1 MTQLELVLAAIL
13 GVVVLALVAV
23 TRDQRNPVSLLQLVV
38 EARSG
43 RLSLSRVGQLVA
55 LIVSSWG
62 FVALVRADRLTEWYF
77 SSYMIAWAGARLASQ
92 FLDTKKAAREAPD
105 AG

>member
-1 MTQLELVLAAIL
+1 MTHLELVLAAIL
-13 GVVVLALVAV
+13 GLVVLALVAV
-23 TRDQRNPVSLLQLVV
+23 TRDQRNCVSLLQLVV
-38 EARSG
+38 EARTG

-62 FVALVRADRLTEWYF
+62 FVALVRADKLTEWYF

-92 FLDTKKAAREAPD
+92 FLDTKKAAGDLAD
-105 AG
+105 AR

>member
-62 FVALVRADRLTEWYF
+62 FVALVRADKLTEWYF
-77 SSYMIAWAGARLASQ
+77 TSYMVAWASARLASQ
-92 FLDTKKAAREAPD
+92 FLDAKKAAGDPAD
-105 AG
+105 AR

>member
-1 MTQLELVLAAIL
+1 MTHLELVLAVIL

-38 EARSG
+38 EARTG

-62 FVALVRADRLTEWYF
+62 FVVLVRADKLTEWYF
-77 SSYMIAWAGARLASQ
+77 TSYMIAWAGARLASQ
-92 FLDTKKAAREAPD
+92 FLDTKKAGGDPADAR
-105 AG
+105 